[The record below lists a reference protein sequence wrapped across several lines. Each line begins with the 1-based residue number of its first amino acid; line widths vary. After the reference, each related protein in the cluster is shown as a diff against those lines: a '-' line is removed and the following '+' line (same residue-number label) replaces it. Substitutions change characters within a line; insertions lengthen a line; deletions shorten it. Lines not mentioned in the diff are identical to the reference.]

1 MRFHLEGIER
11 YIRFMSGY
19 AGYFEGLAEE
29 EKDKLDALLSH
40 DLQRMERSI
49 AQQQAVEKKMEQLEE
64 LRESLQR
71 AAGFEEMTGQQIIA
85 LLNGEER
92 TELERAYK
100 RLADAVSSVKFYN
113 QKSMDVCKQNLQLI
127 GSEVVDPAASPTYSP
142 NQKAGEGYTGAKLFD
157 KKI

>member
-1 MRFHLEGIER
+1 MEERER
-11 YIRFMSGY
+11 YIRFMAGY
-19 AGYFEGLAEE
+19 AGYFEGLAEG

-64 LRESLQR
+64 LRESLQQ
-71 AAGFEEMTGQQIIA
+71 AAGFGNMTGQQIIA
-85 LLNGEER
+85 LLNGAEKN
-92 TELERAYK
+92 ELEQAYK
-100 RLADAVSSVKFYN
+100 RLSDAVASVKFYN

-127 GSEVVDPAASPTYSP
+127 GSEVVDPAAPPTYSP
-142 NQKAGEGYTGAKLFD
+142 TQRAGEGYTGAKLFD

>member
-1 MRFHLEGIER
+1 LEERER
-11 YIRFMSGY
+11 YIRFMAGY
-19 AGYFEGLAEE
+19 AGYFEGLAEG

-64 LRESLQR
+64 LRESLQQ
-71 AAGFEEMTGQQIIA
+71 AAGFGNMTGQQIIA
-85 LLNGEER
+85 LLNGAEKN
-92 TELERAYK
+92 ELEQAYK
-100 RLADAVSSVKFYN
+100 RLSDAVASVKFYN

-127 GSEVVDPAASPTYSP
+127 GSEVVDPAAPPTYSP
-142 NQKAGEGYTGAKLFD
+142 TQRASEGYTGAKLFD

>member
-1 MRFHLEGIER
+1 MA
-11 YIRFMSGY
+11 GY
-19 AGYFEGLAEE
+19 AGYFEGLAEG

-64 LRESLQR
+64 LRESLQQ
-71 AAGFEEMTGQQIIA
+71 AAGFGNMTGQQIIA
-85 LLNGEER
+85 LLNGAEKN
-92 TELERAYK
+92 ELEQAYK
-100 RLADAVSSVKFYN
+100 RLSDAVASVKFYN

-127 GSEVVDPAASPTYSP
+127 GSEVVDPAAPPTYSP
-142 NQKAGEGYTGAKLFD
+142 TQRASEGYTGAKLFD

>member
-1 MRFHLEGIER
+1 MEERER
-11 YIRFMSGY
+11 YIRFMAGY
-19 AGYFEGLAEE
+19 AGYFEGLAEG

-64 LRESLQR
+64 LRESLQQ
-71 AAGFEEMTGQQIIA
+71 AAGFGNMTGQQIIA
-85 LLNGEER
+85 LLNGAEKN
-92 TELERAYK
+92 ELEQAYK
-100 RLADAVSSVKFYN
+100 RLSDAVASVKFYN

-127 GSEVVDPAASPTYSP
+127 GSEVVDPAAPPTYSP
-142 NQKAGEGYTGAKLFD
+142 TQRASEGYTGAKLFD

>member
-1 MRFHLEGIER
+1 MGFHLEEIQQ

-19 AGYFEGLAEE
+19 ASYFEGLAEE

-64 LRESLQR
+64 LRESLQQ
-71 AAGFEEMTGQQIIA
+71 AAGFGEMTCQQIIA
-85 LLNGEER
+85 LLDGEEKSGLQ
-92 TELERAYK
+92 EAYR
-100 RLADAVSSVKFYN
+100 RLTDAVASVKFYN